1 MGLKLRIFKLTF
13 LRARGKTSIFL
24 AVKISFRV
32 ESNEIYRNMKS
43 IFTILGI
50 CQWSKTFWAAPRKV
64 FWRLIK
70 NFRRLFPFVPWGNR
84 PPLLF
89 CTGKN
94 ARVAEPDCPRQVL
107 QEITSPRIGKRKER
121 KRDNKQTNKTNERN
135 EFPFYIRL
143 VTKSINVFIF
153 MSKPDGFRMLTRAIK
168 CHMSPRSIWLLS
180 CVQPGTDLSYP
191 KIWLLSGATSLRGI
205 KGACPWIW

>member
-1 MGLKLRIFKLTF
+1 MKCVETWSLF
-13 LRARGKTSIFL
+13 LLFWVSVSGQKHFEPHPEKFSGDWL
-24 AVKISFRV
+24 KISD
-32 ESNEIYRNMKS
+32 EYSH
-43 IFTILGI
+43 
-50 CQWSKTFWAAPRKV
+50 
-64 FWRLIK
+64 
-70 NFRRLFPFVPWGNR
+70 LFPEGIVLQ
-84 PPLLF
+84 PPAPPPS

-107 QEITSPRIGKRKER
+107 QEITSPRKGKRKER

-143 VTKSINVFIF
+143 VTKSINVLIFI
-153 MSKPDGFRMLTRAIK
+153 SKPDGFRMPTKAIK
-168 CHMSPRSIWLLS
+168 CHMLPRSFWLLS

-191 KIWLLSGATSLRGI
+191 KIWLLSEATSLRGI